1 MDESCVAPEL
11 EPVDRT
17 HGGGELDT
25 FACDFAGDDRL
36 RRAYRDEHI
45 TLDDIVKGDGP
56 FRPVVPEKLFS
67 ARFVYPRTCQL
78 QRGPWRD
85 GKNGSYSRIVRGCV
99 HTIEGQA
106 GNRLIRIGGTIGH
119 RLPANGKGQSS
130 GNRAVSIDAVS
141 GQSEPLDAHTAD

>member
-1 MDESCVAPEL
+1 MIETIRKPGIGNQWSHIRRDIAGKRAEIAKTRMDESRVAPEL

-25 FACDFAGDDRL
+25 FACDFAGDGRL

-56 FRPVVPEKLFS
+56 FRFVVPEKLFS
-67 ARFVYPRTCQL
+67 ACFVYPRTCQP

-85 GKNGSYSRIVRGCV
+85 GKNGSYSGMY
-99 HTIEGQA
+99 
-106 GNRLIRIGGTIGH
+106 
-119 RLPANGKGQSS
+119 
-130 GNRAVSIDAVS
+130 AVAYI
-141 GQSEPLDAHTAD
+141 L